1 LPGDEFGVFW
11 CDGEANA
18 LWLQDVQWLKV
29 LSERFLHLTGV
40 FLVRLRDKDVVI
52 LGGGEEVASE
62 RQSLNA
68 DDFLFYSVDNAGKVK
83 RMGIMVEGGMFL
95 LGIDRGKKEVALT
108 LEARLNDEGTWKRRS
123 LSSTPSL
130 P

>member
-1 LPGDEFGVFW
+1 
-11 CDGEANA
+11 
-18 LWLQDVQWLKV
+18 
-29 LSERFLHLTGV
+29 LHLTGV

-108 LEARLNDEGTWKRRS
+108 LGGRLND
-123 LSSTPSL
+123 
-130 P
+130 